1 MTLNLLLW
9 ASLPA
14 ILVSI
19 FIARRDLFPEPKG
32 LIITSLVLGFL
43 IFIPHT
49 VLFYFI
55 GESYVGLINRNI
67 DNFIFLNLLESLFQA
82 AFIEESLKYLMFL
95 IFVSRFSAFNEPMD
109 AIVYGVCISLGFSL
123 METLEWSRIYLI
135 DYGESSA
142 IVHAQSR
149 AWSSNTMHAGCGIIM
164 GYILSN
170 TFFKKKNSFLK
181 LFLALFIPILIHGFY
196 NFGIGI
202 GAAPLSY
209 LLLAICAVF
218 ILFGWKQT
226 RERQKLKKMEPED
239 KVISISIFNISAS
252 IILNFGIVSVLIY
265 FFI

>member
-32 LIITSLVLGFL
+32 LIVTSLVLGFL

-55 GESYVGLINRNI
+55 GDSYVGLINRNI
-67 DNFIFLNLLESLFQA
+67 DNVVFLNLLESLFQA

-170 TFFKKKNSFLK
+170 AFFKKKNSFLK

-239 KVISISIFNISAS
+239 KVISINIFNISAS
-252 IILNFGIVSVLIY
+252 IILNFVIVSVLIY